1 MDYLTLIATNTR
13 ILICIKILWS
23 VDCELWTMDY
33 HFFSYLYNMSFRYN
47 TGTLQL
53 IESIFKHNKYVIRY
67 EKGSFQSGYCI
78 LQDKKVVVVNKF
90 YDTESRINA
99 LIEIFQQLELG
110 STDLDEKQLKIY
122 QDLVQH
128 KLEI

>member
-1 MDYLTLIATNTR
+1 
-13 ILICIKILWS
+13 
-23 VDCELWTMDY
+23 
-33 HFFSYLYNMSFRYN
+33 
-47 TGTLQL
+47 
-53 IESIFKHNKYVIRY
+53 VIRY

>member
-1 MDYLTLIATNTR
+1 
-13 ILICIKILWS
+13 
-23 VDCELWTMDY
+23 
-33 HFFSYLYNMSFRYN
+33 MSFRYN

>member
-33 HFFSYLYNMSFRYN
+33 HFFYYLYSMSFRYN